1 MSYLLYVDQSLIHVL
16 NQKNLNK
23 DNFLKRTPRAHRPR
37 LVLSGLFELEMV
49 VFG

>member
-23 DNFLKRTPRAHRPR
+23 DNFLKCTPGTVKFVSSF
-37 LVLSGLFELEMV
+37 LFFELGMMV
-49 VFG
+49 G